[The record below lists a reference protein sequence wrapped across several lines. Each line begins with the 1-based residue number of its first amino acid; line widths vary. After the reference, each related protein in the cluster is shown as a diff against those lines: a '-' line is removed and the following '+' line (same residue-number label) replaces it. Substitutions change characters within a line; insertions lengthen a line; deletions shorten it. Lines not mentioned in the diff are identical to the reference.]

1 MTSSNSQP
9 NSQPNTH
16 LDRWLARMQKQP
28 ELPSNLPEW
37 LHDFARDCREVDIH
51 QYLNDSARIVP
62 EVDEHGRPP
71 RYSAVL
77 ILLSGDATFSR
88 PASAIGRQAIPTDA
102 TMLLTHRT
110 PTMRNHSGQVAFPGG
125 RLEEADA
132 GPVETA
138 LREAEEETGL
148 NPDTVEPFAV
158 LQPIYIDRSNF
169 AVVPVV
175 AWWRQPHAVSCPTT
189 ENDWVE
195 PYPLGE
201 LVNPERRFEVGFA
214 GWRGPAWNLHIG
226 EENPL
231 VLWGFTGGVISALL
245 RRAGWEEP
253 WSSGGDSGAE
263 GPWNLFETLAGS
275 ANGEALGEMRE
286 GFDRANKMGRNGG
299 AP

>member
-1 MTSSNSQP
+1 MTSS

-16 LDRWLARMQKQP
+16 LDRWLARMQEQP
-28 ELPSNLPEW
+28 DMPADLPEW
-37 LHDFARDCREVDIH
+37 LRDFARDCREVDIH

-88 PASAIGRQAIPTDA
+88 PASATGRQAIPADA

-175 AWWRQPHAVSCPTT
+175 AWWRQLHAVSCPTT

-253 WSSGGDSGAE
+253 WSNGGDSGVD

-286 GFDRANKMGRNGG
+286 GFHRANEMGRNGG

>member
-1 MTSSNSQP
+1 MTRPSS
-9 NSQPNTH
+9 H
-16 LDRWLARMQKQP
+16 LAQWLAHAQAQP
-28 ELPSNLPEW
+28 ELPVDLPEW
-37 LHDFARDCREVDIH
+37 LRDFARDCREVGIH

-62 EVDEHGRPP
+62 ETDEHGRPP

-77 ILLSGDATFSR
+77 ILLSGDATFIR
-88 PASAIGRQAIPTDA
+88 PAGATGRQAIPADA
-102 TMLLTHRT
+102 TMLLTHRA

-125 RLEEADA
+125 GVEEADA
-132 GPVETA
+132 GPIDTA

-158 LQPIYIDRSNF
+158 LQPIYIDRTNF

-175 AWWRQPHAVSCPTT
+175 AWWRHPHRVECPTT

-195 PYPLGE
+195 PYPLPE
-201 LVNPERRFEVGFA
+201 LVNPQQRFEVGVY
-214 GWRGPAWNLHIG
+214 GWRGPAWTLPIG
-226 EENPL
+226 EEKPL
-231 VLWGFTGGVISALL
+231 VLWGFTGGVINALL

-253 WSSGGDSGAE
+253 WSSGGGEDGAE
-263 GPWNLFETLAGS
+263 EPHNLFTTLASS

-286 GFDRANKMGRNGG
+286 GFDRAEEQGRNGG

>member
-1 MTSSNSQP
+1 MTSSSSQP
-9 NSQPNTH
+9 NAH
-16 LDRWLARMQKQP
+16 LDQWLAHMQKQP
-28 ELPSNLPEW
+28 EMPADLPEW
-37 LHDFARDCREVDIH
+37 LQDFARDCREVDIH

-77 ILLSGDATFSR
+77 ILLSGDATFPR
-88 PASAIGRQAIPTDA
+88 PAGATGRQAIPDDA
-102 TMLLTHRT
+102 TMLLTHRA

-125 RLEEADA
+125 RVEESDA

-195 PYPLGE
+195 PYPLRE

-245 RRAGWEEP
+245 RRADWEEP
-253 WSSGGDSGAE
+253 WSSGGGSNAE
-263 GPWNLFETLAGS
+263 EPSNLFETLAGS

>member
-1 MTSSNSQP
+1 MTRPSS
-9 NSQPNTH
+9 H
-16 LDRWLARMQKQP
+16 LAQWLALAQAQP
-28 ELPSNLPEW
+28 ELPADLPEW
-37 LHDFARDCREVDIH
+37 LRDFARDCREVDIH

-62 EVDEHGRPP
+62 ETDEHGRPP

-77 ILLSGDATFSR
+77 ILLSGDATFIR
-88 PASAIGRQAIPTDA
+88 PAGATGRQAIPADA
-102 TMLLTHRT
+102 TMLLTHRA

-125 RLEEADA
+125 GVEEADA
-132 GPVETA
+132 GPIDTA

-158 LQPIYIDRSNF
+158 LQPIYIDRTNF

-175 AWWRQPHAVSCPTT
+175 AWWRHPHRVECPTT

-195 PYPLGE
+195 PYPLPE
-201 LVNPERRFEVGFA
+201 LVNPQQRFEVGVY
-214 GWRGPAWNLHIG
+214 GWRGPAWTLPIG
-226 EENPL
+226 EEKPL
-231 VLWGFTGGVISALL
+231 VLWGFTGGVINALL

-253 WSSGGDSGAE
+253 WSSGGGEDGAE
-263 GPWNLFETLAGS
+263 EPHNLFTTLASS

-286 GFDRANKMGRNGG
+286 EFDRTEEQGRNGG